1 MRKRTCLVWLLA
13 ICLTLALQTAV
24 FAEERQELF
33 FWETVEYSPDSISLL
48 SNVEWESTSNTYY
61 DQLPEEAKGYYN
73 QIKTLFEQEKAGQIA
88 IPKEALSVNGTS
100 KDCWVVGNIATGTL
114 SGTGEPK
121 PAFEEWISVHAPV
134 VSQAGNAFVMDHP
147 EYFWIRT
154 DQVQQYGYSGT
165 GYGNSFVIE
174 CRILLGFGVQA
185 NLDTVQKR
193 QTLQTQI
200 DNVVDDLISETKNL
214 KDEQKIAY
222 WDNWLA
228 VNNRYNGAALAAN
241 YIDGDATPWCTVGA
255 LLDGYQPVCEGYAK
269 ALQLLCHKAG
279 IPCVQVSG
287 EADGG
292 GHMWTAVK
300 LNNNW
305 YFCDPTWDDPNQDAY
320 SWNYSKR
327 AHLLTTQPGTHTT
340 LDRIGIGTPTISSA
354 PFFEQRWVTLYSEPY
369 MESVVPSEW
378 QLDEQAGVCGLEI
391 GNSTMVIALYG
402 EGGKFLGVG
411 TCEAMRWSASEYIYL
426 APAFDRDL
434 LEQAVTARRL
444 NITDALTW
452 TPVTAALP
460 IE

>member
-1 MRKRTCLVWLLA
+1 MRKHTCLVWLLA

-33 FWETVEYSPDSISLL
+33 FWETVEYSPDSISLF

-73 QIKTLFEQEKAGQIA
+73 QIKTLFEQEKAGLVT
-88 IPKEALSVNGTS
+88 IPQEIWTVNGKS
-100 KDCWVVGNIATGTL
+100 KAYWSMGVIASKTLTGT
-114 SGTGEPK
+114 GDPNA
-121 PAFEEWISVHAPV
+121 AFEEWCAAQLPA

-154 DQVQQYGYSGT
+154 DQAMLYGPRGYSNGDFYEIT
-165 GYGNSFVIE
+165 CE
-174 CRILLGFGVQA
+174 ILLGYGVQA

-193 QTLQTQI
+193 QTLQAQI
-200 DNVVDDLISETKNL
+200 DNVVDNLIDKTKNL

-228 VNNRYNGAALAAN
+228 VNNRYNGGALVTDYVN
-241 YIDGDATPWCTVGA
+241 SDATPWCTVGA

-269 ALQLLCHKAG
+269 ALQLLCHKVG

-287 EADGG
+287 NANGG

-300 LNNNW
+300 LDDDW

-320 SWNYSKR
+320 SWSYSKR
-327 AHLLTTQPGTHTT
+327 AFLLTTQPGTHTT
-340 LDRIGIGTPTISSA
+340 LDRIGIGTPTISRTTY
-354 PFFEQRWVTLYSEPY
+354 FEQNEVFTYDGSY
-369 MESVVPSEW
+369 FESVVPSEW
-378 QLDEQAGVCGLEI
+378 QLDEPAGVCGLEI
-391 GNSTMVIALYG
+391 GSNTMVIALYG

-426 APAFDRDL
+426 APAFDKDL

>member
-1 MRKRTCLVWLLA
+1 MRKHTCLVWLLA
-13 ICLTLALQTAV
+13 ICLALALQTAV

-33 FWETVEYSPDSISLL
+33 FQETVEYSPDSISLF
-48 SNVEWESTSNTYY
+48 SNVEWENTSNTYC

-73 QIKTLFEQEKAGQIA
+73 QIKTLFEQEKAGLVTIPQEIWTVDSQSKAYWSMGVIA
-88 IPKEALSVNGTS
+88 S
-100 KDCWVVGNIATGTL
+100 KTLTGT
-114 SGTGEPK
+114 GDPNA
-121 PAFEEWISVHAPV
+121 AFEEWCAAQLPA

-154 DQVQQYGYSGT
+154 DQMQQYGYSGT

-193 QTLQTQI
+193 QALQVQI
-200 DNVVDDLISETKNL
+200 DNVVDDLIDKTKDL

-255 LLDGYQPVCEGYAK
+255 LLADYQPVCEGYAK
-269 ALQLLCHKAG
+269 ALQLLCHEAG
-279 IPCVQVSG
+279 IPCVQISG
-287 EADGG
+287 KADGG
-292 GHMWTAVK
+292 GHMWNAIQIDSK
-300 LNNNW
+300 W
-305 YFCDPTWDDPNQDAY
+305 YFCDPTWDDPNPDEN
-320 SWNYSKR
+320 SWNYSIR
-327 AHLLTTQPGTHTT
+327 AYLLTVQPDTHIVD
-340 LDRIGIGTPTISSA
+340 DRYALGTPAISSK
-354 PFFEQRWVTLYSEPY
+354 PYFEQNEVFTDSGSYY
-369 MESVVPSEW
+369 ESVVPSEW
-378 QLDEQAGVCGLEI
+378 LMDGQAGVCGLEV
-391 GNSTMVIALYG
+391 GNKTMVIALYG

-426 APAFDRDL
+426 APAFDKDL